1 MRGKI
6 AALVAAV
13 TAAAGTAGAAVW
25 ARGRKQDG
33 DLDLEVAEPRD
44 ATVAPKAAAPVE
56 PSPPG
61 DAATPAETSASDDL
75 TAIKGLGKV
84 KAAKLVAAGVT
95 TYAQIAAWTEDDISQ
110 YGLQVNTSPGQIKR
124 EDWVGQARTLA
135 GS

>member
-61 DAATPAETSASDDL
+61 DARVARDAEAMHTALVGGDD
-75 TAIKGLGKV
+75 
-84 KAAKLVAAGVT
+84 VAADRIAQVG
-95 TYAQIAAWTEDDISQ
+95 TYPFGYLGGIAKSRHRKGIQ
-110 YGLQVNTSPGQIKR
+110 VQLQ
-124 EDWVGQARTLA
+124 
-135 GS
+135 